1 MVTIQKVMEK
11 HYIVKVGDMYFD
23 LYIDLNEDGNYECF
37 FFDEY
42 MEAKTINELKNRV
55 KKFITNH
62 N

>member
-11 HYIVKVGDMYFD
+11 CYIVKVGDMYYD
-23 LYIDLNEDGNYECF
+23 LYIDLNGCGNYECF

-42 MEAKTINELKNRV
+42 MEAKSINELKIRV
-55 KKFITNH
+55 KKFITNQ

>member
-11 HYIVKVGDMYFD
+11 NYIVKFHEMYFD
-23 LYIDLNEDGNYECF
+23 LYIDLNEDGMYECF

-55 KKFITNH
+55 KKFITNQ

>member
-11 HYIVKVGDMYFD
+11 NYIVKFHEMCFD
-23 LYIDLNEDGNYECF
+23 LYIELNEDGMYECF